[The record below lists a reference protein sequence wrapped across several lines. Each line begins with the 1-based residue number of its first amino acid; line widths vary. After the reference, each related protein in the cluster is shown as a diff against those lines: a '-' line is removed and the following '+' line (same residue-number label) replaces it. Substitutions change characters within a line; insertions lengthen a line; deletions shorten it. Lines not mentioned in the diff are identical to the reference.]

1 MATVYLHIGTPKT
14 GTSFLQNFF
23 QDNRAVLEKQ
33 GYVYPDFKMTFAGVG
48 KARNGH
54 FLAYKK
60 EDAETVYQTAME
72 LMIQEFCQK
81 FDKIILSEEALWNYG
96 VNIEKFVNDMKAQNH
111 IVRIVVYLRR
121 QDLYLQSK
129 WAQNVKETAQNTFL
143 EFVQK
148 PSNVLDYYG
157 RLCSLKDIVGVEN
170 MFVRVYEKQQFTG
183 DTQDLRSDFFE
194 TVGLSWDE
202 EFVLPE
208 KVKNPSLAGVY
219 LETKRKLNR
228 YPEFATKL
236 NFVVP
241 YLYAAAEKNEGVA
254 SYSENKY
261 FTYEQQM
268 DFLKQY
274 EESNAKVAKEFLG
287 REDGILFK
295 DEIVDNGEPLVDYS
309 EDEYF
314 GVLSEVII
322 MQNQKLLEEKELKA
336 AKIQELKEKT
346 KEAKDKTK
354 EVKDKVKELKDKAQ
368 ELKVTKA
375 EKAAKEKE
383 LKAEKEK
390 LLKTEKELKE
400 LKEKKENEIKELKE
414 KLAKTE
420 EARKKEKKDKE
431 FWKERAEERFSAKV
445 SRKVKKILKKIKF
458 LICR

>member
-1 MATVYLHIGTPKT
+1 MSRICYMHIGTPKT

-33 GYVYPDFKMTFAGVG
+33 GYVYPDFKMTFQGVG

-60 EDAETVYQTAME
+60 EDAESVYNTAMD
-72 LMIQEFCQK
+72 LLVQEFCQK

-111 IVRIVVYLRR
+111 VVRIVVYLRR

-129 WAQNVKETAQNTFL
+129 WAQNVKETSQITFL
-143 EFVQK
+143 EFIKK
-148 PSNVLDYYG
+148 PSNVLGYYEH
-157 RLCSLKDIVGVEN
+157 LCGLRDIVGAEN
-170 MFVRVYEKQQFTG
+170 MLVRVYEKQQFIG
-183 DTQDLRSDFFE
+183 DTKDLRSDFFE

-208 KVKNPSLAGVY
+208 KVKNPSLVGVY
-219 LETKRKLNR
+219 LETKRKLNQ

-241 YLYAAAEKNEGVA
+241 YLYAVAEKNEGVA

-261 FTYEQQM
+261 FTYEQQI

-295 DEIVDNGEPLVDYS
+295 DEIVDNKEPAVTYS
-309 EDEYF
+309 EEEF
-314 GVLSEVII
+314 FAVLSEVIV
-322 MQNQKLLEEKELKA
+322 MQNQKLLEEKDLKA
-336 AKIQELKEKT
+336 AKIQELKE
-346 KEAKDKTK
+346 A
-354 EVKDKVKELKDKAQ
+354 
-368 ELKVTKA
+368 
-375 EKAAKEKE
+375 KAAKEKE
-383 LKAEKEK
+383 LKATKDKASKDLKEQK
-390 LLKTEKELKE
+390 DKSAKDLKE
-400 LKEKKENEIKELKE
+400 LKEKKDKEIKDLKE
-414 KLAKTE
+414 KLK
-420 EARKKEKKDKE
+420 EAQEATKKEKKDKE

-445 SRKVKKILKKIKF
+445 SRKVKKILKK
-458 LICR
+458 